1 MRKEIKVKQNTV
13 QKDVKRKSN
22 RTVQILVVLLVLG
35 FLWVAGKGIL
45 YLYNFI
51 ISRL

>member
-22 RTVQILVVLLVLG
+22 RAVQILVILLVVG
-35 FLWVAGKGIL
+35 FLWVAGKGML
-45 YLYNFI
+45 YLCNFI
-51 ISRL
+51 VSRL

>member
-35 FLWVAGKGIL
+35 FLWVVGKGML
-45 YLYNFI
+45 YLYYFLLRVI
-51 ISRL
+51 